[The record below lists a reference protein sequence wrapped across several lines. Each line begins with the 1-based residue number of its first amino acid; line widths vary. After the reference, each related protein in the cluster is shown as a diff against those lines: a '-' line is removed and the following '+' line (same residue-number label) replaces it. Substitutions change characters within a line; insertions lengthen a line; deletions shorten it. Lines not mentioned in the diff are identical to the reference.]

1 MTYDLLTLAQLA
13 LIIVFGY
20 TVFGL
25 TGFGSS
31 VTAMPLLVLFI
42 PLRMAV
48 PLMLVF
54 DLVSNVLL
62 GLKNRRFIDK
72 REALRLIPFMLA
84 GMAVGVL
91 ALVRA
96 PERTLLVVLGLFIL
110 AYSAWSLLSRR
121 KPPPLASV
129 WAGPFG
135 VVGGMFTALFGTGGP
150 FYTIFLT
157 SRLDD
162 KRTLRATLSGV
173 LFFIPTEYDLARESA
188 VPLARRLHAEGMRVY
203 LSGHSLGGGIA
214 QSIAYQ
220 LEPELGVEAFT
231 FDTSPVTNWTRLNAD
246 HLVKNTDP
254 KIYRVFMNKEALENL
269 RSFTTK
275 FNTLRFG
282 RSDYEFNFVNKPPV
296 DAHSMSH
303 LACQMAARVSA
314 GGAEHD
320 YPQASAR
327 RLLGKTYLCD
337 PKSVSIDPQLMA
349 AGN

>member
-1 MTYDLLTLAQLA
+1 MAFDLITLAQLA

-62 GLKNRRFIDK
+62 GLKNRRFIEK

-173 LFFIPTEYDLARESA
+173 LFFSAISRLVLFTGAGLYRQPALPLLAA
-188 VPLARRLHAEGMRVY
+188 VLLPFALGGLYLGNRLHQRLPAERIKQAVWVV
-203 LSGHSLGGGIA
+203 LI
-214 QSIAYQ
+214 
-220 LEPELGVEAFT
+220 
-231 FDTSPVTNWTRLNAD
+231 
-246 HLVKNTDP
+246 
-254 KIYRVFMNKEALENL
+254 
-269 RSFTTK
+269 
-275 FNTLRFG
+275 
-282 RSDYEFNFVNKPPV
+282 
-296 DAHSMSH
+296 
-303 LACQMAARVSA
+303 A
-314 GGAEHD
+314 GGVNLVL
-320 YPQASAR
+320 R
-327 RLLGKTYLCD
+327 NL
-337 PKSVSIDPQLMA
+337 
-349 AGN
+349 

>member
-1 MTYDLLTLAQLA
+1 MTFELLTLAQLA

-84 GMAVGVL
+84 GMAAGVL

-96 PERTLLVVLGLFIL
+96 PERVLLVTLGVFIL
-110 AYSAWSLLSRR
+110 CFSAWSLLARR
-121 KPPPLASV
+121 KPRPLANA

-135 VVGGMFTALFGTGGP
+135 IVGGVFTALFGTGGP

-162 KRTLRATLSGV
+162 KLTLRATLSGV
-173 LFFIPTEYDLARESA
+173 LFFSAIARLVLFTGAGLYRQATLPLLAA
-188 VPLARRLHAEGMRVY
+188 ALLPFALGGLYLGNRLHQWLPAERVKQAVWVV
-203 LSGHSLGGGIA
+203 LI
-214 QSIAYQ
+214 
-220 LEPELGVEAFT
+220 
-231 FDTSPVTNWTRLNAD
+231 
-246 HLVKNTDP
+246 
-254 KIYRVFMNKEALENL
+254 
-269 RSFTTK
+269 
-275 FNTLRFG
+275 
-282 RSDYEFNFVNKPPV
+282 
-296 DAHSMSH
+296 
-303 LACQMAARVSA
+303 A
-314 GGAEHD
+314 GGA
-320 YPQASAR
+320 SLVLR
-327 RLLGKTYLCD
+327 NL
-337 PKSVSIDPQLMA
+337 
-349 AGN
+349 